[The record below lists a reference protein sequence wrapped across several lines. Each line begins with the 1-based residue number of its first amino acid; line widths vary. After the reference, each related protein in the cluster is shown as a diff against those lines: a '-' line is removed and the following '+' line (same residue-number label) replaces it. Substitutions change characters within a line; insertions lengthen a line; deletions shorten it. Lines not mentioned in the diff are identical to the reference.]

1 MYKKGM
7 WRHRLN
13 LRPGRSVRRSGAFLI
28 LLLSSGV
35 QRPVLAQP
43 HVGKDAYQGLPWSVA
58 APQGAS
64 WTLVC
69 WFRPVTVWVNRYER
83 DRWLNAMTQE
93 GRGGRHGRLPGD
105 NGRCTLTKT
114 GGEGSVG
121 IALVKNGVATA
132 AGTRDPATP
141 AKVTVL

>member
-1 MYKKGM
+1 MRQGFWAAAALTLGSTLGSPM
-7 WRHRLN
+7 
-13 LRPGRSVRRSGAFLI
+13 GAE
-28 LLLSSGV
+28 
-35 QRPVLAQP
+35 AQT
-43 HVGKDAYQGLPWSVA
+43 HVGKDAYQGLHWSVA

-69 WFRPVTVWVNRYER
+69 RFRPVTVWVSPYER
-83 DRWLNAMTQE
+83 DRWMNAMTQE
-93 GRGGRHGRLPGD
+93 GQGVGHGRLPGD

-121 IALVKNGVATA
+121 IALVKKGVATA
-132 AGTRDPATP
+132 AGTRDPGTP